1 MIKYN
6 TSVKASGTT
15 IVALAWAKARVW
27 LKALAL
33 VFVLS
38 FCAAGSAAA
47 QTDIPSYAKAEAS
60 PSALAEASPS
70 ALAEGVA
77 AADGT
82 ITRSQGWEVRYGIAG
97 IAGVAGGQA
106 SAASL
111 ERLVG
116 KAESF
121 AVEVFKTKDETT
133 GETRLMGVGE
143 AHGLFAVDPEA
154 AVAVVLDYPNIRD
167 ISPRAREAQII
178 EASASRLY
186 VYEDI
191 GISFMGISIGYK
203 LDAETYREALPDG
216 AIGIRCRLAK
226 SHDGKLYAADSSW
239 YFRKIQLGGVSYT
252 YIRTW
257 STSGLRNPGVGVAG
271 IMKLFT
277 AGELRDQVEAVGRLA
292 VVKR

>member
-1 MIKYN
+1 L
-6 TSVKASGTT
+6 V
-15 IVALAWAKARVW
+15 
-27 LKALAL
+27 LAL
-33 VFVLS
+33 SS
-38 FCAAGSAAA
+38 FAVGSAAA
-47 QTDIPSYAKAEAS
+47 QTDNSSYAKVEASSSANAEA
-60 PSALAEASPS
+60 
-70 ALAEGVA
+70 A
-77 AADGT
+77 AVADGT
-82 ITRSQGWEVRYGIAG
+82 TTRSQGWEVRYGVAG
-97 IAGVAGGQA
+97 IAGGAGGQA

-111 ERLVG
+111 ERLIG

-121 AVEVFKTKDETT
+121 AVELFKSKDETT
-133 GETRLMGVGE
+133 GETKLMGVGE

-154 AVAVVLDYPNIRD
+154 AAAVVLDYPNIRD
-167 ISPRAREAQII
+167 ISPRAREARII

-191 GISFMGISIGYK
+191 GITFMGISIGYK
-203 LDAETYREALPDG
+203 LDAETYREVLPDG

-271 IMKLFT
+271 VMKLFT
-277 AGELRDQVEAVGRLA
+277 AGELRDQVSAVARLA
-292 VVKR
+292 AKR